1 MLNIHLFRET
11 PEVVR
16 TALKNRGAD
25 ELLSSVD
32 EIIKEDQKWREMK
45 KDEEQLRSERNKLS
59 IEIPKLKKA
68 GKKADSVIKKS
79 SEISEKI
86 KKLTEKTE
94 KFEEKIK
101 EKLLVFPNL
110 PDSSV
115 PIGEDETKN
124 PEIRK
129 WGKIEKTSK
138 DVLGHHD
145 IGVKTGL
152 IDFERGVKLS
162 GHRFTVIKGPLAKL
176 ERALITFML
185 SVQTSKGYTELMVPH
200 LVNTK
205 TMTGTG
211 QLPKF
216 AEDLYECK
224 EDGLWLIPTA
234 EVPLTNYYSGEI
246 LDEKDLP
253 VKVTAYSPCYRR
265 EAGAYGKD
273 IKGLIRQHQ
282 FNKVELVKYAHPKN
296 SFDELEGMTKDAE
309 AILQLLELP
318 YRTIELCT
326 GDVGFAAAKTYDVEV
341 WIPSQDT
348 YREISSCSNCVDFQ
362 ARRANIKF
370 RDSSGKL
377 EYVHTLNGSGLAV
390 GRCLIAIMEN
400 YQEKNVIKIPKVL
413 QDFMGA
419 EEIKL

>member
-1 MLNIHLFRET
+1 MLDIHLFRET
-11 PEVVR
+11 PEVVK

-25 ELLSSVD
+25 ELLSVVD
-32 EIIKEDQKWREMK
+32 EIIKEDQKWRKMK
-45 KDEEQLRSERNKLS
+45 KDEEQLRSERNKFS

-79 SEISEKI
+79 SELSEKI
-86 KKLTEKTE
+86 KKLTEKTD
-94 KFEEKIK
+94 KFEEEIK
-101 EKLLVFPNL
+101 EKLLIFPNL
-110 PDSSV
+110 LDSSV
-115 PIGEDETKN
+115 PVGEDETKN

-129 WGKIEKTSK
+129 WGKPDKTSK
-138 DVLGHHD
+138 DVLSHHD
-145 IGVKTGL
+145 VGVKTGL
-152 IDFERGVKLS
+152 IDFERGAKLS

-185 SVQTSKGYTELMVPH
+185 SVQTSKGYTELMTPH

-224 EDGLWLIPTA
+224 DDDLWLIPTA
-234 EVPLTNYYSGEI
+234 EVPLTNYHSGEI

-253 VKVTAYSPCYRR
+253 IKVTAYSPCYRR

-326 GDVGFAAAKTYDVEV
+326 GDIGFAAAKTYDIEV

-370 RDSSGKL
+370 RDSGGELK
-377 EYVHTLNGSGLAV
+377 YVHTLNGSGLAV
-390 GRCLIAIMEN
+390 GRCLVAIMEN
-400 YQEKNVIKIPKVL
+400 YQEEDVIKIPKVL